1 MSRPE
6 QTESVSRSAWLAL
19 KEEQQ
24 LVRDGYE
31 FLDEKRILLA
41 AEMLVQRQAF
51 ADVRARF
58 DELSEVARD
67 TLVAAVADVGLDG
80 LQVYPAAELENFK
93 LVVQQRPSVGQVM
106 LAARVD
112 AGAREATRT
121 PVRAAKSVLA
131 CAAAHRKLMVVAAEL
146 AAIGANIR
154 RLTREYRRT
163 ERRVRALE
171 NVVLPEI
178 REDLAMMEE
187 HLDTA
192 EQEEVIR
199 VRCVPE
205 TKTPAGRATPGRDL

>member
-6 QTESVSRSAWLAL
+6 QRESVSRSAWLAL

-41 AEMLVQRQAF
+41 AEMLGQRDAF
-51 ADVRARF
+51 AEVRVRF
-58 DELSEVARD
+58 DALSAAARD
-67 TLVAAVADVGLDG
+67 TLVAAVAEVGLDG
-80 LQVYPAAELENFK
+80 LQVYPTAKLENFK
-93 LVVQQRPSVGQVM
+93 LVMQQRPSVGQVM
-106 LAARVD
+106 LAARID
-112 AGAREATRT
+112 AGVRQATRT
-121 PVRAAKSVLA
+121 PVRAAKSVTA
-131 CAAAHRKLMVVAAEL
+131 CGDSYGQLLVAAAEL
-146 AAIGANIR
+146 AAIAANIR

-199 VRCVPE
+199 VRSVPE
-205 TKTPAGRATPGRDL
+205 TKTPARHERPGRSL

>member
-1 MSRPE
+1 
-6 QTESVSRSAWLAL
+6 
-19 KEEQQ
+19 
-24 LVRDGYE
+24 
-31 FLDEKRILLA
+31 
-41 AEMLVQRQAF
+41 
-51 ADVRARF
+51 
-58 DELSEVARD
+58 
-67 TLVAAVADVGLDG
+67 
-80 LQVYPAAELENFK
+80 
-93 LVVQQRPSVGQVM
+93 
-106 LAARVD
+106 
-112 AGAREATRT
+112 
-121 PVRAAKSVLA
+121 
-131 CAAAHRKLMVVAAEL
+131 MVVAAEL